1 MRNRLLLIIIN
12 SNKKLAEHRILSSNE
27 LKTND
32 LTMLLTDPSIVIRE
46 EYNYSDANNI
56 PYSDQEMTIKI
67 EHD

>member
-12 SNKKLAEHRILSSNE
+12 ANKKTGRTSHIVIERVEDKRPHNV
-27 LKTND
+27 TNR
-32 LTMLLTDPSIVIRE
+32 LVIRE